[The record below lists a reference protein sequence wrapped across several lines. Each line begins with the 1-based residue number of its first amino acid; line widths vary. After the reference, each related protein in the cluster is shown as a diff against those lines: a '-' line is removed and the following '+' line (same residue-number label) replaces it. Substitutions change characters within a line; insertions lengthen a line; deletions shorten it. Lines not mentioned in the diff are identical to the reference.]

1 MVKPQDDDDG
11 DKDIRVNLCMN
22 IKPILRKYDFR
33 PRKRWGQNFL
43 VNDKIR
49 DKIIGFAG
57 IKPVDSVL
65 EIGPGLGMLTEKIA
79 RQAKEVIAIEKDKKL
94 CRILKDLLG
103 DHSNL
108 RIICGDI
115 LKIDLFSLA
124 GGNEKLKVI
133 GSLPYYITSPII
145 FHLLNARKIIDV
157 VLITVQKE
165 VGRRLLAGPDTKD
178 YASIS
183 LNIRCYSEPSLKGV
197 IRKDAFFPR
206 PKVDSSIIR
215 LKMLE
220 EPAIRVDDQQ
230 EFFKLVR
237 ASFSKRR
244 KTILNSLAG
253 SGSFNLTKQEWSDVF
268 KRSRLDPLRR
278 AESLNLEEFAG
289 LFNNLRA
296 GV

>member
-1 MVKPQDDDDG
+1 
-11 DKDIRVNLCMN
+11 MN

-43 VNDKIR
+43 INDKVR
-49 DKIIGFAG
+49 DKMIGFAG
-57 IKPVDSVL
+57 IKPADSVL

-79 RQAKEVIAIEKDKKL
+79 RQAKEVIAVEKDKKL

-103 DHSNL
+103 NYSNL
-108 RIICGDI
+108 RIICNDI
-115 LKIDLFSLA
+115 LKIDLFSLVR
-124 GGNEKLKVI
+124 GNKKLKVI

-145 FHLLNARKIIDV
+145 FRLLNAGKIIDV

-183 LNIRCYSEPSLKGV
+183 LNIRYYSEPSLQSV
-197 IRKDAFFPR
+197 IKKDAFFPR

-215 LKMLE
+215 LKMLKQ
-220 EPAIRVDDQQ
+220 PAVRVNDEQ
-230 EFFKLVR
+230 EFFRLVR
-237 ASFSKRR
+237 ASFNKRR

-253 SGSFNLTKQEWSDVF
+253 SKCFNLTKQEWSDVF
-268 KRSRLDPLRR
+268 KKSRLDPLRR
-278 AESLNLEEFAG
+278 AESLKLEEFAG
-289 LFNNLRA
+289 LFNNLKA
-296 GV
+296 GI